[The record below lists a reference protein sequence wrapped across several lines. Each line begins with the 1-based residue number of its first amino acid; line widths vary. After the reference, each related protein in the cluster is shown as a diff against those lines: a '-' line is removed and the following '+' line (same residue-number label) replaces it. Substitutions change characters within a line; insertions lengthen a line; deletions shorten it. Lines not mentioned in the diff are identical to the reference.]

1 MSDCGSEERERIA
14 DCRLRITDLKNLF
27 FNSQFAIRNSR
38 FFIAGVDEA
47 GRGPLAGP
55 VVAAAVIL
63 EKSITGVAD
72 SKSLSAKKREALF
85 SVITKEAISWKISVI
100 DHTTIDEINILQATF
115 RAMAEAVS
123 GLSEKPELV
132 LVDGPYP
139 IPHLEI
145 KQKPIIKG
153 DKTIYLISAASI
165 IAKVSRDRIM
175 KEYDKIYPLY
185 GFAKH
190 KGYPTKSHIDAIRIY
205 GPSPIHRISFMEGK
219 KYY

>member
-1 MSDCGSEERERIA
+1 M
-14 DCRLRITDLKNLF
+14 RITDLKNLF
-27 FNSQFAIRNSR
+27 FNSQFAIRDSR

-55 VVAAAVIL
+55 VVAAACIL
-63 EKSITGVAD
+63 EKDIAGVAD

-85 SVITKEAISWKISVI
+85 SVITKEAISWKISAI
-100 DHTTIDEINILQATF
+100 DHTIIDEINILQATF

-123 GLSEKPELV
+123 GLAIKPELV
-132 LVDGPYP
+132 LVDGPYK

-145 KQKPIIKG
+145 EQQALIKG
-153 DKTIYLISAASI
+153 DKTTYIISAASI

-175 KEYDKIYPLY
+175 EEYDQIFPLY

-190 KGYPTKSHIDAIRIY
+190 KGYPTKAHIEAIRMY
-205 GPSPIHRISFMEGK
+205 GPSTIHRRSFLRNLTLLRQMK
-219 KYY
+219 VPIL